1 MRLLSTV
8 AVVLCMATL
17 AGCATN
23 GRYSSPGIAT
33 SSKAGWGPHGKPLYY
48 WMVLSNPAPGKEK
61 EFNTWYDRIHAPIVI
76 EKDDFVWTQRFEL
89 TKFRGTAALET
100 RQYMVLFVIETN
112 DIQATMA
119 ALDKRTR
126 APRNV
131 QSASLDGSSLQSVM
145 WKALGPP
152 TTQKDAALLLAEEM
166 AAGRVPKVG
175 EGPAPGTEERFYR
188 PSGTS
193 SPFEPNGPPPQGAPP
208 SGK

>member
-1 MRLLSTV
+1 
-8 AVVLCMATL
+8 
-17 AGCATN
+17 
-23 GRYSSPGIAT
+23 
-33 SSKAGWGPHGKPLYY
+33 
-48 WMVLSNPAPGKEK
+48 
-61 EFNTWYDRIHAPIVI
+61 
-76 EKDDFVWTQRFEL
+76 
-89 TKFRGTAALET
+89 
-100 RQYMVLFVIETN
+100 
-112 DIQATMA
+112 
-119 ALDKRTR
+119 
-126 APRNV
+126 
-131 QSASLDGSSLQSVM
+131 M